1 MGQIVRRG
9 LVAAALLMLLP
20 TMAAAGQSARYVFA
34 WCYSADNSTFYVSNS
49 SMSVDYNDY
58 SAAVSRWNSARER
71 NNLSSST
78 RNATA
83 GTPGDIYYGTAQEAD
98 DARYRMVNQERNRYG
113 KNVVEV
119 AW

>member
-1 MGQIVRRG
+1 MNSLIRRG
-9 LVAAALLMLLP
+9 LIAAALLVLLP
-20 TMAAAGQSARYVFA
+20 TIATAGQSTRYVFA
-34 WCYSADNSTFYVSNS
+34 WCYSADSSTFYVSNS

-71 NNLSSST
+71 NNLRNST

-98 DARYRMVNQERNRYG
+98 DARYRMANQERNSYG
-113 KNVVEV
+113 KTVVEV
-119 AW
+119 PW